1 MRNQTNCESDLSQAE
16 NLINAGTNLPPYQL
30 NSLKLFLQTLQV
42 KFIALKLPVPMSSSV
57 DGPVMILFQMSKML
71 LTGEIKSAKT
81 ILKNLQSTVTLIT
94 QESNSFIFCPED
106 NLKR

>member
-1 MRNQTNCESDLSQAE
+1 M
-16 NLINAGTNLPPYQL
+16 PPC
-30 NSLKLFLQTLQV
+30 
-42 KFIALKLPVPMSSSV
+42 SV
-57 DGPVMILFQMSKML
+57 DHATLLDRPDNFEFQMSKML

-94 QESNSFIFCPED
+94 QESNSFIYCPED

>member
-1 MRNQTNCESDLSQAE
+1 MQRGPCNTSGSEVLVRFLPHDLFE
-16 NLINAGTNLPPYQL
+16 
-30 NSLKLFLQTLQV
+30 
-42 KFIALKLPVPMSSSV
+42 
-57 DGPVMILFQMSKML
+57 FQMSKML

-94 QESNSFIFCPED
+94 QESNSLIYCPED

>member
-1 MRNQTNCESDLSQAE
+1 
-16 NLINAGTNLPPYQL
+16 
-30 NSLKLFLQTLQV
+30 
-42 KFIALKLPVPMSSSV
+42 
-57 DGPVMILFQMSKML
+57 MSKML

-94 QESNSFIFCPED
+94 QESNSLIYCPED

>member
-1 MRNQTNCESDLSQAE
+1 MPLCQTSGPEVLVRIRPQ
-16 NLINAGTNLPPYQL
+16 G
-30 NSLKLFLQTLQV
+30 LFE
-42 KFIALKLPVPMSSSV
+42 
-57 DGPVMILFQMSKML
+57 FQMSKML

-94 QESNSFIFCPED
+94 QESNSFIYCPED